1 MSAQPITDHYRHHAQ
16 RRLPGHDQSWLRE
29 LRHAAWLDFEQN
41 GFPDRRHE
49 DWKYT
54 PVNNITR
61 TRYGQPEPAAV
72 DAAWV
77 RSFKLPDLD
86 AHTLVFVDGHYQAAL
101 SDTPPAGV
109 TVVTPLAAALNPG
122 PEQPTP
128 APIRTHLGRIA
139 TAPGSGFV
147 ALNTALMHD
156 GLYLHV
162 PRGVVVAQP
171 IVLLCL
177 STGADAPAMTHLRH
191 VIVLDDHAQA
201 TVIECYR
208 GNDGTDTVTNAV
220 TEIVLNANAA
230 LQHHAVQEA
239 GDRATH
245 IHWISASQARASRLG
260 SHAVAFG
267 GRLSRTD
274 IQTRLNGEGAHVDM
288 NGLYHLSGRAHC
300 DFHTRIDHTVPHCTS
315 NECYKGVLDGRSCG
329 VFNGKVV
336 VAPHAQKTDSRQKN
350 DNLLLSRHAEINTK
364 PELEIYA
371 DDVKCAHGA
380 TIGQIQP
387 EALFYLRSRGL
398 DEAGARALLVFA
410 FADDILQR
418 IPNPP
423 VRALLTARLNALMHA
438 AGIPQATP
446 TPVHTNRMSD

>member
-1 MSAQPITDHYRHHAQ
+1 MNALPTTDHYRRHAQ
-16 RRLPGHDQSWLRE
+16 RRLPGHDHRWLRE

-41 GFPDRRHE
+41 GFPTRRHE

-54 PVNNITR
+54 PVNNMAR
-61 TRYGQPEPAAV
+61 TLYDQPEPAAA

-77 RSFKLPDLD
+77 QSCRLPDLD
-86 AHTLVFVDGHYQAAL
+86 AHTLVFVDGRYQAAL
-101 SDTPPAGV
+101 SDAPPAGV
-109 TVVTPLAAALNPG
+109 TAIPFAAALDQG
-122 PEQPTP
+122 PTP
-128 APIRTHLGRIA
+128 QTSEIIRAHLGRA
-139 TAPGSGFV
+139 AAARSSGFV
-147 ALNTALMHD
+147 ALNTALMRD

-162 PRGVVVAQP
+162 PRGVVVTRP

-177 STGADAPAMTHLRH
+177 SAGASAPVMTQLRH
-191 VIVLDDHAQA
+191 LVVLDDHAQA
-201 TVIECYR
+201 TVVECYR
-208 GNDGTDTVTNAV
+208 GRDGSDVVTNAV
-220 TEIVLNANAA
+220 TEITLNANAA
-230 LQHHAVQEA
+230 LQHLTVQEA

-245 IHWISASQARASRLG
+245 IHWIGASQAGDSRLA

-274 IQTRLNGEGAHVDM
+274 IQTRLNGAGAHVDM
-288 NGLYHLSGRAHC
+288 NGLYHLNGRAHC
-300 DFHTRIDHTVPHCTS
+300 DFHTRIDHAVPHSTS
-315 NECYKGVLDGRSCG
+315 NEYYKGVLDGRARG

-350 DNLLLSRHAEINTK
+350 DNLLLSEHAEINTK

-380 TIGQIQP
+380 TVGQIRP

-418 IPNPP
+418 IPLPP
-423 VRALLTARLNALMHA
+423 VRALLTARLADRMHA
-438 AGIPQATP
+438 ADAPQAIPP
-446 TPVHTNRMSD
+446 TQHINGMSD